1 VNEFTGMLASA
12 LVMIALER
20 FFFFLSLHGTASF
33 LIHSCSFF

>member
-20 FFFFLSLHGTASF
+20 FFFFKSTWYCQF
-33 LIHSCSFF
+33 LDS